1 MFKILHLRLWYDFCY
16 YALHCHLHFKIF
28 SPLRALLLVVDGIS
42 GDGGGVLC
50 LWPLP
55 GQGHEPR
62 AGDDSLQTLGR
73 SWEATEA
80 TEATAPP

>member
-1 MFKILHLRLWYDFCY
+1 MN
-16 YALHCHLHFKIF
+16 IF
-28 SPLRALLLVVDGIS
+28 SPLGALLLVVDGVA

-62 AGDDSLQTLGR
+62 AGDDGLQTPGR
-73 SWEATEA
+73 SGETTEA
-80 TEATAPP
+80 TGTA